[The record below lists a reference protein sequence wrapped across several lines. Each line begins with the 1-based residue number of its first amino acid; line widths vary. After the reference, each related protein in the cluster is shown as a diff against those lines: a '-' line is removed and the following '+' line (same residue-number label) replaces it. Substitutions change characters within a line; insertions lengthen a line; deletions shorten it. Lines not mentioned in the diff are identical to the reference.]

1 MLRSIFHKLG
11 SCACLNRNKVFLG
24 YLLFETI
31 LTDDTEESAL
41 NLLQRV
47 IVNEHVI
54 VMEVEL
60 LLICSNFCFVCCR
73 CSSYRIL
80 FYNSNKIV
88 NTVVKDKD
96 LLFDVKLPPVPTR
109 SIFFVLLFVSVSA
122 VFAVN

>member
-11 SCACLNRNKVFLG
+11 SCACLDRNKVFLG
-24 YLLFETI
+24 DLLFETI
-31 LTDDTEESAL
+31 LTDDAEESAL

-47 IVNEHVI
+47 IVNEHVV

-60 LLICSNFCFVCCR
+60 LLIRSNFCFVCRR
-73 CSSYRIL
+73 CSSCRVL

-88 NTVVKDKD
+88 NTVAKY
-96 LLFDVKLPPVPTR
+96 LLFDVKLPPVPTL